1 MWLSTTFAI
10 MHCVA
15 THVFNKVLQQFDR
28 DPICCLLSWFCVIA
42 PSPSCQLNPPHVSD
56 SMHARCVLIHQRGI
70 DMSEGFQPNLFLFQT
85 EQCELCCDLNVYV
98 RSWCIRMFQ
107 IGVTRWTSQLDWFLL
122 LLLYSEVFT
131 FLMRTKLT
139 VYGLEDKWHYLQVC
153 LVVLGLYQ

>member
-15 THVFNKVLQQFDR
+15 THVLQELDR
-28 DPICCLLSWFCVIA
+28 DPVCCLLSWFCVIA

-56 SMHARCVLIHQRGI
+56 SMLARCVSIHQRGFN
-70 DMSEGFQPNLFLFQT
+70 MSEGFQPNLFLFQT

-107 IGVTRWTSQLDWFLL
+107 IGVTSWTSQLDWFLL
-122 LLLYSEVFT
+122 LLLWVCTVKYSHSWCALNSLSMDWKINGTIF
-131 FLMRTKLT
+131 K
-139 VYGLEDKWHYLQVC
+139 Y
-153 LVVLGLYQ
+153 VLLSC